1 MTALIIFVM
10 LLTFLNLVVVTG
22 ILVGLPHGANEGYR
36 KHYAGDVFVSAPED
50 KLFIK
55 SSQVLIRAIEG
66 LPEVTATSARYV
78 GRAKIE
84 SNYKEVRA
92 ADELGD
98 QINVQIAGINPID
111 EDIVAGLGGLMQEG
125 IFITPGDT
133 EGIVISK
140 ELLAEQTVGSPLTET
155 TLEGVAVGEKV
166 RVTIGGN
173 VREFTVRGILAV
185 KSQVAQQRAY
195 ILDSRMREMLN
206 RFDSNVNEIAVKIR
220 PNADAT
226 AVKGIIKSFDV
237 ASGAKVELAEEALG
251 QFLVDIEQTF
261 TILGN
266 GVSSIGL
273 VVASITI
280 FIVIFI
286 NAITRRRYIGILKGI
301 GISGLAIE
309 FAYVLQAFVYVIIG
323 AGLGLLLLYQVLVP
337 YFDANPIQFPFSDGV
352 LVAPVE
358 ETLFRFFLLVM
369 TTIIAGYVPAKLIT
383 RQNTLDAILGR

>member
-1 MTALIIFVM
+1 
-10 LLTFLNLVVVTG
+10 
-22 ILVGLPHGANEGYR
+22 
-36 KHYAGDVFVSAPED
+36 
-50 KLFIK
+50 
-55 SSQVLIRAIEG
+55 
-66 LPEVTATSARYV
+66 
-78 GRAKIE
+78 
-84 SNYKEVRA
+84 
-92 ADELGD
+92 
-98 QINVQIAGINPID
+98 
-111 EDIVAGLGGLMQEG
+111 
-125 IFITPGDT
+125 
-133 EGIVISK
+133 
-140 ELLAEQTVGSPLTET
+140 
-155 TLEGVAVGEKV
+155 
-166 RVTIGGN
+166 
-173 VREFTVRGILAV
+173 LAV